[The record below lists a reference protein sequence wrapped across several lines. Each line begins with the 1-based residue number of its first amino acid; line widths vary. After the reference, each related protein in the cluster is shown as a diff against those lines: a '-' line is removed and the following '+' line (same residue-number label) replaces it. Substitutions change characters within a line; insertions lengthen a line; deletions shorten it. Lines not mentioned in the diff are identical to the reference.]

1 MPSAN
6 QPLLQK
12 LLLKA
17 RSGVRS
23 LPHLAFLP
31 ASTASKRLCIVISD
45 IHCTDGTVGNQSGEG
60 EDWLFFF
67 QQVEQAAQ
75 GQQELV
81 FVLNGD
87 IIDLIRSAIWTEAG
101 VYPWERDHPRFVELI
116 DKIMGG
122 IIDQHARPSGLF
134 GVDGFFELLRQLKA
148 RLKNAGVTMKVIPIV
163 GNHDKELL
171 LVSHAR
177 KRFYLECLDWDTEQD
192 AEYTQWITAMYG
204 RATPGEAPWL
214 PFYFGDRGFQ
224 LFATHG
230 QWRDSSN
237 SVPTGGWK
245 VGKWHPAHWKAL
257 HFAPFTDAC
266 FGDTVAAGLLSGFI
280 WDAKNALHLQEA
292 ANRTDS
298 KAISRLCSILDEMDL
313 YRPATK
319 GIVRI
324 LQEARAQRSKGTDE
338 HILRAISTN
347 FRNNL
352 RRWLSH
358 GTTWQRAPFPI
369 IVFLPILWI
378 LSRLREEI
386 VSLGVMKLMAWVQ
399 EPKSGIALKDLI
411 SLAGFHAAYREYGFS
426 IHTEGHTHVAL
437 EADLQFDT
445 PPQRPNY
452 SYINTGA
459 WRGQIFPKANYG
471 YRRRSIG
478 RALYL
483 YEQTGEDGN
492 DKLCYYVRD
501 SLNWGTHLD
510 NLSKSKCMK

>member
-6 QPLLQK
+6 QPFLQK
-12 LLLKA
+12 LLLA
-17 RSGVRS
+17 NRSGASS

-60 EDWLFFF
+60 EDWLYFFR
-67 QQVEQAAQ
+67 QVEQAAED
-75 GQQELV
+75 QQELV

-101 VYPWERDHPRFVELI
+101 VYPWERDHPRFAELI
-116 DKIMGG
+116 NQIMDG
-122 IIDQHARPSGLF
+122 IINQHAKPSGLF
-134 GVDGFFELLRQLKA
+134 GQDGFFELLRQLTI
-148 RLKNAGVTMKVIPIV
+148 RLKHAGISVRVIPIV

-171 LVSHAR
+171 LVNHAR
-177 KRFYLECLDWDTEQD
+177 QRFYRECLDWDAEQD
-192 AEYTQWITAMYG
+192 AEYTHWIATMYG
-204 RATPGEAPWL
+204 RATPHEAPWL

-237 SVPTGGWK
+237 SVAIAGWK
-245 VGKWHPAHWKAL
+245 AGKWHPAHWKAL
-257 HFAPFTDAC
+257 HFSPFTEAC

-280 WDAKNALHLQEA
+280 WEAKNALHKQEA
-292 ANRTDS
+292 VTLSDTQ
-298 KAISRLCSILDEMDL
+298 AITRLCSILDEMDL

-324 LQEARAQRSKGTDE
+324 LQEARAQRSRGTDE
-338 HILRAISTN
+338 HILRAITTN
-347 FRNNL
+347 FRHNL

-358 GTTWQRAPFPI
+358 RATWQLAPFPI
-369 IVFLPILWI
+369 IVFLPVLWV
-378 LSRLREEI
+378 LSRLHEEI
-386 VSLGVMKLMAWVQ
+386 ISLGVMKLMAWVQ
-399 EPKSGIALKDLI
+399 EPKAGIALKDLI

-426 IHTEGHTHVAL
+426 IHTEGHTHVAM

-445 PPQRPNY
+445 PPERPNY
-452 SYINTGA
+452 TYVNTGA

-483 YEQTGEDGN
+483 FEHQAEEGDH
-492 DKLCYYVRD
+492 KLCYYVRD
-501 SLNWGTHLD
+501 TMNWGSHFDRLFKR
-510 NLSKSKCMK
+510 S